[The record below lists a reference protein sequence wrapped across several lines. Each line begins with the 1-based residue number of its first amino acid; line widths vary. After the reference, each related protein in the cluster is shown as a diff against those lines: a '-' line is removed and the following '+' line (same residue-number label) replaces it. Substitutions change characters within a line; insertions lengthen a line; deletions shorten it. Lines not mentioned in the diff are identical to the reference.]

1 MKVSWAPWRMEF
13 IKGKKEKG
21 CVFCNRLHRAK
32 RQDRKDLILH
42 RGKAAFVIL
51 NRYPYNSGHL
61 MIVPN
66 RHTSRLEEL
75 SKSESGEL
83 FELIQKASVV
93 MQKALRPEGMNV
105 GLNLGQA
112 GGAGIR
118 DHLHFHMVPRWLA
131 DTNFWPVLSATKG
144 IPQHLDSTYLVLKKT
159 WEAL

>member
-1 MKVSWAPWRMEF
+1 
-13 IKGKKEKG
+13 
-21 CVFCNRLHRAK
+21 
-32 RQDRKDLILH
+32 
-42 RGKAAFVIL
+42 
-51 NRYPYNSGHL
+51 GHL
-61 MIVPN
+61 MVVPN
-66 RHTSRLEEL
+66 RHTSCLEEL
-75 SKSESGEL
+75 TKAESSEL
-83 FELIQKASVV
+83 FELIQKASRV
-93 MQKALRPEGMNV
+93 MKKALHPEGMNV